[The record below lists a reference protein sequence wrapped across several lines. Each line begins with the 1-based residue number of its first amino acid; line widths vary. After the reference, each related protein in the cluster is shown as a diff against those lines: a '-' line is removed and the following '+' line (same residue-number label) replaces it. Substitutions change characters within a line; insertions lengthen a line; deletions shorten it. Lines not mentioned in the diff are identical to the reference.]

1 MPSSLSFKRKR
12 ALTAMRMRK
21 YISKGRRAKGEGLHL
36 PFALCPLPYIFEPM
50 GIARKTDVLIV
61 GSGIAGLTCAIK
73 IAEAR
78 PGLRVTIL
86 TKDAKDE
93 SNTRYAQGGI
103 AAVWNLD
110 VDSIEKH
117 IADTLDAGDGLCN
130 EEVVRM
136 VIETGPERVQELIDW
151 GARFD
156 KEQNGHYDLGR
167 EGGHTENRI
176 LHYKDITGWEIERT
190 LLERCAAFPNIT
202 ILENCFAIDLLTQHH
217 LGYNVTRLTPD
228 IECYGVYA
236 LDKKNLDVETHL
248 ARITIL
254 ATGGAGQI
262 YRATTNP
269 IVATGDGMAML
280 YRAKGR
286 MNNMEF
292 VQFHPTSL
300 FNPAVESQ
308 AFLISEA
315 VRGFG
320 AILRTRDGEE
330 FMHKYDERKSLA
342 PRDIVARAIDNEMKR
357 LGDEFVFL
365 DCRHLP
371 LEEFKNHFPNI
382 YDKCME
388 RGIDVT
394 KQMIPVVPACHYFC
408 GGIAIDL
415 QGRTSINRLFA
426 AGECTASGLHGAN
439 RLASNSLLEGL
450 VYGHNI
456 SNEVIRDI
464 DQHDFQ
470 TNIPEWDTMGTT
482 DPKEMVLIT
491 QSWKELKDIMS
502 SYVGIVR
509 SNVRLRRALDRLWLL
524 YQETETL
531 YNTTTLSPQLCEL
544 RNLITIAYLVS
555 RSASMRR
562 ESRGL
567 HYTTDYP
574 GCLDHKEDTLM

>member
-1 MPSSLSFKRKR
+1 MG
-12 ALTAMRMRK
+12 A
-21 YISKGRRAKGEGLHL
+21 AK
-36 PFALCPLPYIFEPM
+36 
-50 GIARKTDVLIV
+50 KTDILIL
-61 GSGIAGLTCAIK
+61 GSGIAGLTSAIK
-73 IAEAR
+73 IATSR
-78 PGLRVTIL
+78 PDLRITVL
-86 TKDAKDE
+86 TKDSKDE
-93 SNTRYAQGGI
+93 SNTRYAQGGV
-103 AAVWNLD
+103 AAVWNLE
-110 VDSIEKH
+110 VDTLQKH
-117 IADTLDAGDGLCN
+117 IADTLDAGDGLCREDVVKMVV
-130 EEVVRM
+130 EEGPVRL
-136 VIETGPERVQELIDW
+136 QELIDW

-156 KEQNGHYDLGR
+156 KEKDGDYNLGR

-176 LHYKDITGWEIERT
+176 LHYKDLTGWEIQRSLIEK
-190 LLERCAAFPNIT
+190 AAQFSNIHVV
-202 ILENCFAIDLLTQHH
+202 ENVFAIDLLTQHH
-217 LGYNVTRLTPD
+217 LGYNVTRVTPG

-248 ARITIL
+248 ARITII

-269 IVATGDGMAML
+269 TIATGDGMAMM

-286 MNNMEF
+286 MVNMEF

-300 FNPAVESQ
+300 YSPAVESQ

-357 LGDEFVFL
+357 LGDEFVYL
-365 DCRHLP
+365 DCRHLDM
-371 LEEFKNHFPNI
+371 EEFKAHFPTI
-382 YDKCME
+382 YE
-388 RGIDVT
+388 RCLSQGIDVS
-394 KQMIPVVPACHYFC
+394 KAMIPVVPACHYFC
-408 GGIAIDL
+408 GGIDVDKE
-415 QGRTSINRLFA
+415 GRTSIGRLYA
-426 AGECTASGLHGAN
+426 AGECTGSGLHGAN

-456 SNEVIRDI
+456 AEEVIKVIDHFEFKDDI
-464 DQHDFQ
+464 PAWNA
-470 TNIPEWDTMGTT
+470 TGTT

-502 SYVGIVR
+502 FYVGIVR
-509 SNVRLRRALDRLWLL
+509 SDVRLQRALDRLYLL
-524 YQETETL
+524 YEETESL

-544 RNLITIAYLVS
+544 RNLITIAYLVT
-555 RSASMRR
+555 RSAAMRK

-567 HYTTDYP
+567 HFTTDYP
-574 GCLDHKEDTLM
+574 GFLDHLEETLL

>member
-1 MPSSLSFKRKR
+1 
-12 ALTAMRMRK
+12 
-21 YISKGRRAKGEGLHL
+21 
-36 PFALCPLPYIFEPM
+36 M
-50 GIARKTDVLIV
+50 GNQKKTDVLVV
-61 GSGIAGLTCAIK
+61 GSGIAGLSTAIN
-73 IAEAR
+73 IAETR
-78 PGLRVTIL
+78 PDLTVTIL
-86 TKDAKDE
+86 AKGKKE
-93 SNTRYAQGGI
+93 EGNTRYAQGGI
-103 AAVWNLD
+103 AAVWNKQ
-110 VDSIEKH
+110 VDNIAKH

-130 EEVVRM
+130 EDVVRM
-136 VIETGPERVQELIDW
+136 VVEEGIIRVQELIDW

-156 KEQNGHYDLGR
+156 KEKNGNYDLGR
-167 EGGHTENRI
+167 EGGHSENRI

-190 LLERCAAFPNIT
+190 LLEKAAALSNIH
-202 ILENCFAIDLLTQHH
+202 IIENCFAIDLLTQHH
-217 LGYNVTRLTPD
+217 LGYNITRVTPD

-236 LDKKNLDVETHL
+236 LDKETLNVETHL

-269 IVATGDGMAML
+269 IVATGDGMAMM

-286 MNNMEF
+286 MDNMEF

-300 FNPAVESQ
+300 YSPAVESQ

-320 AILRTRDGEE
+320 GILRTRDGEE
-330 FMHKYDERKSLA
+330 FMHKYDARKSLA
-342 PRDIVARAIDNEMKR
+342 PRDIVARAIDNEMKI
-357 LGDEFVFL
+357 LGDEFVYL

-371 LEEFKNHFPNI
+371 IEDFKVHFPNI
-382 YDKCME
+382 YDKCLE
-388 RGIDVT
+388 QGIDVT
-394 KQMIPVVPACHYFC
+394 RNMIPVVPACHYFC
-408 GGIAIDL
+408 GGIMVDQ
-415 QGRTSINRLFA
+415 QGRSSINRLFA

-456 SNEVIRDI
+456 AEVVTKVI
-464 DQHDFQ
+464 DQYQIKD
-470 TNIPEWDTMGTT
+470 NIPDWNAHGTT

-509 SNVRLRRALDRLWLL
+509 SDVRLKRALNRLWLL
-524 YQETETL
+524 YEETETL

-567 HYTTDYP
+567 HFTTDYP
-574 GCLDHKEDTLM
+574 GMLDHKEDTLM